1 MNILNQ
7 VVIFSVALGIAGCA
21 SVPTNTLDGTQS
33 RSKIS
38 LQFQDFPEGTVCE
51 VVTPNGS
58 VISPAFPGRIEYPAE
73 FRESPVTCTTPDN
86 TVYDLL
92 MTTVL
97 PETFKIAGLTA
108 YVDGLLIATISADD
122 LIQTKNEQ
130 GVVERQ

>member
-1 MNILNQ
+1 M
-7 VVIFSVALGIAGCA
+7 
-21 SVPTNTLDGTQS
+21 
-33 RSKIS
+33 
-38 LQFQDFPEGTVCE
+38 
-51 VVTPNGS
+51 
-58 VISPAFPGRIEYPAE
+58 
-73 FRESPVTCTTPDN
+73 TCTTPDN